1 MMLLFWNAITEER
14 EEKNE
19 TAKKF
24 EIQPFFRAIT
34 V

>member
-1 MMLLFWNAITEER
+1 MLFQDAI
-14 EEKNE
+14 KKQQNE

-24 EIQPFFRAIT
+24 EIQPFFRAIK